1 MNNIKKFGIIGG
13 DKRNLF
19 LSKML
24 KEDGHSVKICGFENL
39 DLYPDLNKTYDNL
52 KNIMFNTQYIILPI
66 VPTSDY
72 KTICSPF
79 SSSSILIDDNLIN
92 LLKNK
97 IIFCGKKEVLYKTNS
112 NFKNLIIKDY
122 SLREDFMIFNALPT
136 AEGAIFIA
144 LQEYDKILSGSN
156 CLVSGFGR
164 IGKVLARLLKAFGCN
179 VSVSARKS
187 SDLSWIETL
196 GYTPIH
202 TNDLNNISEYNLIF
216 NTVPHMI
223 FNKSLLSTCK
233 KEAIIIDLA
242 SNPGGTDFEYANQNK
257 IKVIHALG
265 LPGKNTPY
273 TAAKIIKKSIYKIIE
288 EENL

>member
-1 MNNIKKFGIIGG
+1 MNNMKNFGIIGG

-24 KEDGHSVKICGFENL
+24 IEDGYSVKICGFENL
-39 DLYPDLNKTYDNL
+39 DSYSDLNKIYDSL
-52 KNIMFNTQYIILPI
+52 KNIMSDAEYIIFPV

-72 KTICSPF
+72 KTISAPF
-79 SSSSILIDDNLIN
+79 SSSSILIDDKLVN

-97 IIFCGKKEVLYKTNS
+97 IIFCGKKEVLYKSNN
-112 NFKNLIIKDY
+112 NFKNLKIKDY
-122 SLREDFMIFNALPT
+122 SSREDFMIFNSRPT
-136 AEGAIFIA
+136 AEGAIYIA
-144 LQEYDKILSGSN
+144 LKEYNKILFGSN

-164 IGKVLARLLKAFGCN
+164 IGKVLARLLNAFGCN

-202 TNDLNNISEYNLIF
+202 TNNLDNIEKYDLIF
-216 NTVPHMI
+216 NTVPYII
-223 FNKSLLSTCK
+223 FDKTLLSTCK
-233 KEAIIIDLA
+233 KETIIIDLA
-242 SNPGGTDFEYANQNK
+242 SKPGGTDFEYASMNK
-257 IKVIHALG
+257 IKTIHALG